1 LGALGLNPQ
10 VPVAC
15 VPPPPITVIVG
26 IPIYPVPPLVIL
38 NPVILVVVG
47 FMIAV
52 AVAPVPPLVGVIAII
67 GGVPVDIYPKPP
79 LFVRVIE
86 VTAPPETVAVA
97 VATV

>member
-1 LGALGLNPQ
+1 
-10 VPVAC
+10 
-15 VPPPPITVIVG
+15 
-26 IPIYPVPPLVIL
+26 
-38 NPVILVVVG
+38 
-47 FMIAV
+47 MIAV
-52 AVAPVPPLVGVIAII
+52 AVAPVPPLVGIIDII